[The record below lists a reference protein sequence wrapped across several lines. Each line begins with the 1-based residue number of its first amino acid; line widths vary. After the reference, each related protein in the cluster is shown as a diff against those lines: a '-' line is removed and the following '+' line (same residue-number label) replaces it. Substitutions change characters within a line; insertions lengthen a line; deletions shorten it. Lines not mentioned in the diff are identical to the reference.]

1 MKEFLLA
8 IVIAIL
14 LTCGVVFT
22 DYPEKWFRHGME
34 CDGSIGGGCV
44 CVETSKSFI
53 CNEPSSSAIS

>member
-1 MKEFLLA
+1 MKEFLSA

-22 DYPEKWFRHGME
+22 DYPEKWFKHDMV

-44 CVETSKSFI
+44 CTQESKSFL
-53 CNEPSSSAIS
+53 CYK

>member
-1 MKEFLLA
+1 MKEFLSA

-22 DYPEKWFRHGME
+22 DYPEKWFKHGMV

-44 CVETSKSFI
+44 CTEESKSLL
-53 CNEPSSSAIS
+53 CK